1 MNNSYLSGLIIAGL
15 ALGGATSCS
24 NKKQAKE
31 EEGMLTVDVALPV
44 TDSITLYKSYP
55 GYAGANASADVVA
68 RVNGQLLSKN
78 YDSGS
83 LVKKGAVLFT
93 IEPTKYNDAVRQ
105 AQAALATAESE
116 YDYASK
122 QAQAMKKA
130 FESDA
135 VSRMEV
141 IQAESNMQQAEAA
154 IKNARA
160 ELSTANANL
169 GYCTVRA
176 PFTGHITSSTV
187 DVGNYINGE
196 GSPFTLAHIYDDS
209 SLVVSFAIEDSQ
221 YERMMGSKSNP
232 DVAALYHKVPLEFE
246 EKLPHEYTADLF
258 YTSPTIDKKTGTL
271 NLKVTVDNP
280 YGELR
285 DGMYVT
291 VNLPYDTDSA
301 AILVKDASI
310 GTDQLGKYLYVVND
324 SDKVVYTPVEVGGV
338 YHDSLRV
345 VTKGIS
351 RDSRYVT
358 SAMLKVRDGMQ
369 VKTVM
374 TK

>member
-1 MNNSYLSGLIIAGL
+1 MNNLSFYGLVIAGIAL
-15 ALGGATSCS
+15 ASATSCG
-24 NKKQAKE
+24 NKRQAAD
-31 EEGMLTVDVALPV
+31 EGLLTVDVALPV
-44 TDSITLYKSYP
+44 TDSITLYKTYP
-55 GYAGANASADVVA
+55 GYAGANASADVVG
-68 RVNGQLLSKN
+68 RVNGQLLTKN

-93 IEPTKYNDAVRQ
+93 IEPTKYSDAVRQ

-116 YDYASK
+116 YEYASK

-141 IQAESNMQQAEAA
+141 IQAESSMQQAEAA

-160 ELSTANANL
+160 ALSTANTNL
-169 GYCTVRA
+169 AYCTVRA
-176 PFTGHITSSTV
+176 PFTGHITSATV

-196 GSPFTLAHIYDDS
+196 GAPFKLATIYDDS
-209 SLVVSFAIEDSQ
+209 SMIISFAIEDSQ
-221 YERMMGSKSNP
+221 YERMMGAKSDP
-232 DVAALYHKVPLEFE
+232 AVEALYHKVPLEFE
-246 EKLPHEYTADLF
+246 EPLPHQYTADMY
-258 YTSPTIDKKTGTL
+258 YTSPAIDKSTGTL
-271 NLKVTVDNP
+271 SLKVAVDNP

-291 VNLPYDTDSA
+291 VKFPYDTDPD

-324 SDKVVYTPVEVGGV
+324 SDKVVYTPIEVGGI
-338 YHDSLRV
+338 YDDSLRV

-358 SAMLKVRDGMQ
+358 SAMLKVRDGMP
-369 VKTVM
+369 VKPVM

>member
-1 MNNSYLSGLIIAGL
+1 MNNLSFYGLVIAGIAL
-15 ALGGATSCS
+15 ASATSCG
-24 NKKQAKE
+24 NKRQAAD
-31 EEGMLTVDVALPV
+31 EGLLTVDVALPV
-44 TDSITLYKSYP
+44 TDSITLYKTYP
-55 GYAGANASADVVA
+55 GYAGANASADVVG
-68 RVNGQLLSKN
+68 RVNGQLLTKN

-93 IEPTKYNDAVRQ
+93 IEPTKYSDAVRQ

-116 YDYASK
+116 YEYASK

-141 IQAESNMQQAEAA
+141 IQAESSMQQAEAA

-160 ELSTANANL
+160 ALSTANTNL
-169 GYCTVRA
+169 AYCTVRA
-176 PFTGHITSSTV
+176 PFTGHITSATV

-196 GSPFTLAHIYDDS
+196 GAPFKLATIYDDS
-209 SLVVSFAIEDSQ
+209 SMIVSFAIEDSQ
-221 YERMMGSKSNP
+221 YERMMGAKSDP
-232 DVAALYHKVPLEFE
+232 AVEALYHKVPLEFE
-246 EKLPHEYTADLF
+246 EPLPHTYTADMY
-258 YTSPTIDKKTGTL
+258 YTSPAIDKSTGTL

-291 VNLPYDTDSA
+291 VKFPYDTDPD

-324 SDKVVYTPVEVGGV
+324 SDKVVYTPIEVGGI
-338 YHDSLRV
+338 YDDSLRV

-358 SAMLKVRDGMQ
+358 SAMLKVRDGMP
-369 VKTVM
+369 VKPVL

>member
-1 MNNSYLSGLIIAGL
+1 MNNHSLYGFLLVTAMMVTT
-15 ALGGATSCS
+15 AACS
-24 NKKQAKE
+24 HKKSST
-31 EEGMLTVDVALPV
+31 EEGELTVSVAVPEI
-44 TDSITLYKSYP
+44 DSITLYKTYP
-55 GYAGANASADVVA
+55 GYASAQASADVVG

-83 LVKKGAVLFT
+83 LVQKGAVLFT
-93 IEPTKYNDAVRQ
+93 IEPVKYNDAVRQ

-116 YDYASK
+116 YEYASK
-122 QAQAMKKA
+122 QCQAMKKA

-141 IQAESNMQQAEAA
+141 IQAESDMQQAEAA

-160 ELSTANANL
+160 ALSTANTNL
-169 GYCTVRA
+169 AYCTVRA

-196 GSPFTLAHIYDDS
+196 GASFKLATIYDDS
-209 SLVVSFAIEDSQ
+209 SLIVSFAIEDSQ
-221 YERMMGSKSNP
+221 YERMMGAGVNP
-232 DVAALYHKVPLEFE
+232 EIKELYRAIPLQFE
-246 EKLPHEYTADLF
+246 ESLPHSYTADLY
-258 YTSPTIDKKTGTL
+258 YTSPSIDKKTGTL
-271 NLKVTVDNP
+271 TLKVKVDNP

-291 VNLPYDTDSA
+291 VNLPYDNDSHA
-301 AILVKDASI
+301 MLVRDASI

-324 SDKVVYTPVEVGGV
+324 SDKVVYTPIEVGGL
-338 YHDSLRV
+338 YRDSMRV

-351 RDSRYVT
+351 PESHYIT
-358 SAMLKVRDGMQ
+358 SALLKVRDGMP

>member
-1 MNNSYLSGLIIAGL
+1 MNNLSFYGLVIAGFAL
-15 ALGGATSCS
+15 ASVTSCG
-24 NKKQAKE
+24 NKRQAAD
-31 EEGMLTVDVALPV
+31 EGLLTVDVALPV
-44 TDSITLYKSYP
+44 TDSITLYKTYP

-93 IEPTKYNDAVRQ
+93 IEPTKYSDAVRQ

-116 YDYASK
+116 YEYASK

-141 IQAESNMQQAEAA
+141 IQAESSMQQAEAA

-160 ELSTANANL
+160 ALSTANTNL
-169 GYCTVRA
+169 AYCTVRA
-176 PFTGHITSSTV
+176 PFTGHITSATV

-196 GSPFTLAHIYDDS
+196 GAPFKLATIYDDS
-209 SLVVSFAIEDSQ
+209 SMIVSFAIEDSQ
-221 YERMMGSKSNP
+221 YERMMGAKSDP
-232 DVAALYHKVPLEFE
+232 AVEALYHKVPLEFE
-246 EKLPHEYTADLF
+246 EPLPHTYTADMY
-258 YTSPTIDKKTGTL
+258 YTSPAIDKSTGTL

-291 VNLPYDTDSA
+291 VKFPYDTDPD

-324 SDKVVYTPVEVGGV
+324 SDKVVYTPIEVGGI
-338 YHDSLRV
+338 YDDSLRV

-358 SAMLKVRDGMQ
+358 SAMLKVRDGMS
-369 VKTVM
+369 VKPVL

>member
-1 MNNSYLSGLIIAGL
+1 MNNHSLYGFLLVTAML
-15 ALGGATSCS
+15 VTTASCS
-24 NKKQAKE
+24 HKKSST
-31 EEGMLTVDVALPV
+31 EEGELTVSVAVPEI
-44 TDSITLYKSYP
+44 DSITLYKTYP
-55 GYAGANASADVVA
+55 GYASAQASADVVG

-83 LVKKGAVLFT
+83 LVQKGAVLFT
-93 IEPTKYNDAVRQ
+93 IEPVKYNDAVRQ

-116 YDYASK
+116 YEYASK
-122 QAQAMKKA
+122 QCQAMKKA

-141 IQAESNMQQAEAA
+141 IQAESDMQQAEAA

-160 ELSTANANL
+160 ALSTANTNL
-169 GYCTVRA
+169 AYCTVRA

-196 GSPFTLAHIYDDS
+196 GTPFKLATIYDDS
-209 SLVVSFAIEDSQ
+209 SLIVSFAIEDSQ
-221 YERMMGSKSNP
+221 YERMMGAGVNP
-232 DVAALYHKVPLEFE
+232 EIKELYRAIPLQFE
-246 EKLPHEYTADLF
+246 ESLPHSYTADLY
-258 YTSPTIDKKTGTL
+258 YTSPSIDKKTGTL
-271 NLKVTVDNP
+271 TLKVKVDNP

-291 VNLPYDTDSA
+291 VNLPYDNDSHA
-301 AILVKDASI
+301 MLVRDASI

-324 SDKVVYTPVEVGGV
+324 SDKVVYTPIEVGGL
-338 YHDSLRV
+338 YRDSMRV

-351 RDSRYVT
+351 PESRYIT
-358 SAMLKVRDGMQ
+358 SALLKVRDGMP

>member
-1 MNNSYLSGLIIAGL
+1 MNNLSFYGLVIAGIAL
-15 ALGGATSCS
+15 ASATSCG
-24 NKKQAKE
+24 NKRQAAD
-31 EEGMLTVDVALPV
+31 EGLLTVDVALPV
-44 TDSITLYKSYP
+44 TDSITLYKTYP
-55 GYAGANASADVVA
+55 GYAGANASADVVG
-68 RVNGQLLSKN
+68 RVNGQLLTKN

-93 IEPTKYNDAVRQ
+93 IEPTKYSDAVRQ

-116 YDYASK
+116 YEYASK

-141 IQAESNMQQAEAA
+141 IQAESSMQQAEAA

-160 ELSTANANL
+160 ALSTANTNL
-169 GYCTVRA
+169 AYCTVRA
-176 PFTGHITSSTV
+176 PFTGHITSATV

-196 GSPFTLAHIYDDS
+196 GAPFKLATIYDDS
-209 SLVVSFAIEDSQ
+209 SMIISFAIEDSQ
-221 YERMMGSKSNP
+221 YERMMGAKSDP
-232 DVAALYHKVPLEFE
+232 AVEALYHKVPLEFE
-246 EKLPHEYTADLF
+246 EPLPHKYTADMY
-258 YTSPTIDKKTGTL
+258 YTSPAIDKSTGTL
-271 NLKVTVDNP
+271 SLKVAVDNP

-291 VNLPYDTDSA
+291 VKFPYDTDPD

-324 SDKVVYTPVEVGGV
+324 SDKVVYTPIEVGGI
-338 YHDSLRV
+338 YDDSLRV

-358 SAMLKVRDGMQ
+358 SAMLKVRDGMP
-369 VKTVM
+369 VRPVM

>member
-1 MNNSYLSGLIIAGL
+1 MNNLSFYGLVIAGFAL
-15 ALGGATSCS
+15 ASVTSCG
-24 NKKQAKE
+24 NKRQAAD
-31 EEGMLTVDVALPV
+31 EGLLTVDVALPV
-44 TDSITLYKSYP
+44 TDSITLYKTYP

-93 IEPTKYNDAVRQ
+93 IEPTKYSDAVRQ

-116 YDYASK
+116 YEYASK

-141 IQAESNMQQAEAA
+141 IQAESSMQQAEAA

-160 ELSTANANL
+160 ALSTANTNL
-169 GYCTVRA
+169 AYCTVRA
-176 PFTGHITSSTV
+176 PFTGHITSATV

-196 GSPFTLAHIYDDS
+196 GAPFKLATIYDDS
-209 SLVVSFAIEDSQ
+209 SMIVSFAIEDSQ
-221 YERMMGSKSNP
+221 YERMMGAKSDP
-232 DVAALYHKVPLEFE
+232 AVEALYHKVPLEFE
-246 EKLPHEYTADLF
+246 EPLPHTYTADMY
-258 YTSPTIDKKTGTL
+258 YTSPAIDKSTGTL

-291 VNLPYDTDSA
+291 VKFPYDTDPD

-324 SDKVVYTPVEVGGV
+324 SDKVVYTPIEVGGI
-338 YHDSLRV
+338 YDDSLRV

-358 SAMLKVRDGMQ
+358 SAMLKVRDGMP
-369 VKTVM
+369 VKPVL

>member
-1 MNNSYLSGLIIAGL
+1 MNNLSFYGLVIAGFAL
-15 ALGGATSCS
+15 ASVTSCG
-24 NKKQAKE
+24 NKRQAAD
-31 EEGMLTVDVALPV
+31 EGLLTVDVALPV
-44 TDSITLYKSYP
+44 TDSITLYKTYP

-93 IEPTKYNDAVRQ
+93 IEPTKYSDAVRQ

-116 YDYASK
+116 YEYASK

-141 IQAESNMQQAEAA
+141 IQAESSMQQAEAA

-160 ELSTANANL
+160 ALSTANTNL
-169 GYCTVRA
+169 AYCTVRA
-176 PFTGHITSSTV
+176 PFTGHITSATV

-196 GSPFTLAHIYDDS
+196 GAPFKLATIYDDS
-209 SLVVSFAIEDSQ
+209 SMIVSFAIEDSQ
-221 YERMMGSKSNP
+221 YERMMGAKSDP
-232 DVAALYHKVPLEFE
+232 AVEALYHKVPLEFE
-246 EKLPHEYTADLF
+246 EPLPHTYTADMY
-258 YTSPTIDKKTGTL
+258 YTSPAIDKSTGTL

-291 VNLPYDTDSA
+291 VKFPYDTDPD

-324 SDKVVYTPVEVGGV
+324 SDKVVYTPIEVGGI
-338 YHDSLRV
+338 YRDSLRV

-358 SAMLKVRDGMQ
+358 SAMLKVRDGMP
-369 VKTVM
+369 VKPVL

>member
-1 MNNSYLSGLIIAGL
+1 MNNTSFFGLIFASTVVF
-15 ALGGATSCS
+15 ATASSCG
-24 NKKQAKE
+24 NKKSSSGE
-31 EEGMLTVDVALPV
+31 SELTVNV
-44 TDSITLYKSYP
+44 TVPEIDSITLYKTYP
-55 GYAGANASADVVA
+55 GYAYANASADVVA

-78 YDSGS
+78 YDSGT

-105 AQAALATAESE
+105 AQAALSTAQSE

-122 QAQAMKKA
+122 QCQAMKKA

-160 ELSTANANL
+160 ALSTANTNL
-169 GYCTVRA
+169 SYCTVRA
-176 PFTGHITSSTV
+176 PFTGHITSSTI

-196 GSPFTLAHIYDDS
+196 GSPFTLATLYDDS

-221 YERMMGSKSNP
+221 YERMMGDNADPEIK
-232 DVAALYHKVPLEFE
+232 ALYRKVPLKFE
-246 EKLPHEYTADLF
+246 EPLPHEYTADLF
-258 YTSPTIDKKTGTL
+258 YTSPSIDKKTGTL
-271 NLKVTVDNP
+271 TLKVMVDNP

-291 VNLPYDTDSA
+291 VNLPYDNNPRA
-301 AILVKDASI
+301 MLVKDASI

-324 SDKVVYTPVEVGGV
+324 SGKVVYTPVEVGGV
-338 YHDSLRV
+338 YRDSMRV
-345 VTKGIS
+345 VTKGITPE
-351 RDSRYVT
+351 SRYVT
-358 SAMLKVRDGMQ
+358 SALLKVRDGMP

>member
-1 MNNSYLSGLIIAGL
+1 MNKLSIYGLMLAGL
-15 ALGGATSCS
+15 TLAAATSCS
-24 NKKQAKE
+24 HKKSAS

-44 TDSITLYKSYP
+44 VDSITLYKTYP
-55 GYAGANASADVVA
+55 AYAGAKSKADVVA

-78 YDSGS
+78 YVSGT
-83 LVKKGAVLFT
+83 LVKKGEVLFT
-93 IEPTKYNDAVRQ
+93 IEPVKYNDAVRQ
-105 AQAALATAESE
+105 AQAALTTAQSE
-116 YDYASK
+116 YEYASK
-122 QAQAMKKA
+122 QSQAMKKA

-135 VSRMEV
+135 VSKMEV
-141 IQAESNMQQAEAA
+141 IQAESNMQQAEAS

-160 ELSTANANL
+160 ALSTANTNL
-169 GYCTVRA
+169 AYCTVKA

-196 GSPFTLAHIYDDS
+196 GSPFTLATIYDDS
-209 SLVVSFAIEDSQ
+209 SLIVSFAIEDSQ
-221 YERMMGSKSNP
+221 YERMMGAKNNP
-232 DVAALYHKVPLEFE
+232 AVEALYHDVPLEFE
-246 EKLPHEYTADLF
+246 EKLPHSYTADLY
-258 YTSPTIDKKTGTL
+258 YTSPTIDKNTGTL
-271 NLKVTVDNP
+271 TLKVTVDNP

-291 VNLPYDTDSA
+291 VNLPYDTDPR

-324 SDKVVYTPVEVGGV
+324 SGKVVYTPVEVGGI

-351 RDSRYVT
+351 PESRYVT
-358 SAMLKVRDGMQ
+358 SALLKVRDGMP

>member
-1 MNNSYLSGLIIAGL
+1 MNNLTFYGLVIAGFAL
-15 ALGGATSCS
+15 ASVTSCG
-24 NKKQAKE
+24 NKRQAAD
-31 EEGMLTVDVALPV
+31 EGLLTVDVALPV
-44 TDSITLYKSYP
+44 TDSITLYKTYP

-93 IEPTKYNDAVRQ
+93 IEPTKYSDAVRQ

-116 YDYASK
+116 YEYASK

-141 IQAESNMQQAEAA
+141 IQAESSMQQAEAA

-160 ELSTANANL
+160 ALSTANTNL
-169 GYCTVRA
+169 AYCTVRA
-176 PFTGHITSSTV
+176 PFTGHITSATV

-196 GSPFTLAHIYDDS
+196 GAPFKLATIYDDS
-209 SLVVSFAIEDSQ
+209 SMIVSFAIEDSQ
-221 YERMMGSKSNP
+221 YERMMGAKSDP
-232 DVAALYHKVPLEFE
+232 AVEALYHKVPLEFE
-246 EKLPHEYTADLF
+246 EPLPHTYTADMY
-258 YTSPTIDKKTGTL
+258 YTSPAIDKSTGTL

-291 VNLPYDTDSA
+291 VKFPYDTDPD

-324 SDKVVYTPVEVGGV
+324 SDKVVYTPIEVGGI
-338 YHDSLRV
+338 YDDSLRV

-358 SAMLKVRDGMQ
+358 SAMLKVRDGMP
-369 VKTVM
+369 VKPVL